1 MSSVPSGVASGDP
14 LLQQRAPT
22 PPGNIPKGRQT
33 YIMIAVAVVIVLSI
47 VFSGSATQKTKPTTA
62 NLPPLSVNAP
72 TKKEID
78 AYSQQLAQAELQ
90 ARQAKAQAERSKEI
104 FDRVNGET
112 APAPQGG
119 IPGQAMIGPDGRA
132 WYPAPV
138 QNPAPVAAKTTA
150 PAVQEKEK
158 LEEASLFASPVA
170 LSLRP
175 TAGTAPAVAPVPS
188 PALPPASVLS
198 PDLKTAGP
206 TSAASSSAT
215 APELVP
221 IAPRIP
227 RHVLFEGTIL
237 EAVLTNRLDGSFSG
251 PVNCMVTTN
260 VYSHERNLLVIP
272 QGSRVLGEARKVTE
286 QQQERLAVAFHRL
299 IMPDGY
305 SVNLDQFLG
314 LGQEGATGL
323 KDQTNHHYVEIFGTS
338 IALGV
343 LSGFSQY
350 GTGSA
355 LSANG
360 FDQYRQGVAS
370 SVAQNNSTVLQRQL
384 NRLPSITIREGQ
396 RVKIILTKDLE
407 LPAYAA
413 HEGRSDL

>member
-1 MSSVPSGVASGDP
+1 MSSEPSGNP
-14 LLQQRAPT
+14 LLQQRAAT

-33 YIMIAVAVVIVLSI
+33 YIMITVALVIVLSI
-47 VFSGSATQKTKPTTA
+47 VFSGSATQKAKPTAA
-62 NLPPLSVNAP
+62 NLPPLNVNAP

-78 AYSQQLAQAELQ
+78 MYSQQLAQAELQ
-90 ARQAKAQAERSKEI
+90 ARQAKAQAERSKEL
-104 FDRVNGET
+104 FDRVNGENA
-112 APAPQGG
+112 APLQGG
-119 IPGQAMIGPDGRA
+119 IPGQAMIGPDGKA

-138 QNPAPVAAKTTA
+138 QNQAPVVVKTPN
-150 PAVQEKEK
+150 PAVQEKER

-175 TAGTAPAVAPVPS
+175 TTGTMPTVAPVPA
-188 PALPPASVLS
+188 PVP
-198 PDLKTAGP
+198 
-206 TSAASSSAT
+206 AASPEPKAAGATSVASAVVT
-215 APELVP
+215 APEVVP
-221 IAPRIP
+221 VSARIP
-227 RHVLFEGTIL
+227 QHVLFEGTIL

-272 QGSRVLGEARKVTE
+272 QGSRILGEARKVTE
-286 QQQERLAVAFHRL
+286 QQQERLAVTFHRL

-323 KDQTNHHYVEIFGTS
+323 KDQTNHHYLEIFGTS

>member
-1 MSSVPSGVASGDP
+1 MSSVPSGVPSGDP

-104 FDRVNGET
+104 FDRVNGE
-112 APAPQGG
+112 AA
-119 IPGQAMIGPDGRA
+119 
-132 WYPAPV
+132 
-138 QNPAPVAAKTTA
+138 PAPVAVKTTT

-188 PALPPASVLS
+188 PTPPPASVLS

-215 APELVP
+215 APEVVP

-260 VYSHERNLLVIP
+260 VYSHERNLLVVP

-323 KDQTNHHYVEIFGTS
+323 KDQTNHHYLEIFGTS